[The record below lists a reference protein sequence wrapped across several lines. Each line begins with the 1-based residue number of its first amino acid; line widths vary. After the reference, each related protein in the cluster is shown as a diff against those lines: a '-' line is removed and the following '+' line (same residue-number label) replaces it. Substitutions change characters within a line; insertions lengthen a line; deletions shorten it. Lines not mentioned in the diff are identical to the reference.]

1 MHPFVNNKTKLKTTT
16 SRHRHGAAVAAA
28 DLTEPPPYGGGLG
41 DNNNQRTRLFLF
53 ECGGDGGVGCGGTA
67 AGEEGE
73 GKTASGASG
82 VDGRVDRVTRKL
94 FEAHRKTPPEK
105 FSGGGAMVA
114 GGGRVAGVVAVEAW
128 RNKDGGEV
136 VAAWGTQMHPPAPL
150 VVRGCDGGGV
160 TVVAAARVR
169 ASGYG
174 GWIDPVMGSD
184 FGLGRKCP
192 PEKFSGGGGM
202 VVAAWAVRKELFEI
216 ADLEVKKLKR
226 SRIPIVKVRWNSKRG
241 SEFTWE
247 REDQFRSKYPHLFP
261 NASQA
266 DRLLKL

>member
-114 GGGRVAGVVAVEAW
+114 GGGRVAGVKPDPKSQ
-128 RNKDGGEV
+128 RLKSSFKDSKILGCYNF
-136 VAAWGTQMHPPAPL
+136 ALDSLSKLTQS
-150 VVRGCDGGGV
+150 V
-160 TVVAAARVR
+160 T
-169 ASGYG
+169 SKNDSMS
-174 GWIDPVMGSD
+174 I
-184 FGLGRKCP
+184 
-192 PEKFSGGGGM
+192 
-202 VVAAWAVRKELFEI
+202 
-216 ADLEVKKLKR
+216 LEC
-226 SRIPIVKVRWNSKRG
+226 
-241 SEFTWE
+241 
-247 REDQFRSKYPHLFP
+247 PHLIQRMTTSP
-261 NASQA
+261 
-266 DRLLKL
+266 